1 MAIVDDHPVVRDGM
15 AALLREYPG
24 IEIAGTAASLD
35 LAEPLLDPALVDV
48 LLLDIRLG
56 EETGFQLLERHRDA
70 GRRPAI
76 VVLTAFAQAEYAAAA
91 HRLGAAAL
99 VVKTAPMPELVAA
112 IRAAALG
119 EPVDGAPGPAATDPT
134 LTTREQEIVRLVVE
148 GRSNDEIGAA
158 LAIATKTVEG
168 HLRRVFE
175 RLGIESRAE
184 LSARAVAEG
193 WLDVPTVARRRGPG
207 PTPAPSAAT
216 PLIGPRSAAA
226 RSARLA
232 RPELAIAGVAEA
244 RHDVAL
250 LVELAVER
258 RAVDLDVGMRRRDR
272 LDALRAPRS
281 G

>member
-1 MAIVDDHPVVRDGM
+1 MTAERGPIRVAIVDDHPVVRDGM

-24 IEIAGTAASLD
+24 LEIAGTAASLD

-56 EETGFQLLERHRDA
+56 QDTGFQLLERHRDPA
-70 GRRPAI
+70 RRPAV

-99 VVKTAPMPELVAA
+99 VLKTAPMPELVAA

-119 EPVDGAPGPAATDPT
+119 ESAGVAPGPRATDPT
-134 LTTREQEIVRLVVE
+134 LTTREQEIIRLVVE
-148 GRSNDEIGAA
+148 GRSNDEIGAG

-168 HLRRVFE
+168 HLGRVFE
-175 RLGIESRAE
+175 RLGIESRAA

-207 PTPAPSAAT
+207 PTP
-216 PLIGPRSAAA
+216 G
-226 RSARLA
+226 
-232 RPELAIAGVAEA
+232 
-244 RHDVAL
+244 D
-250 LVELAVER
+250 
-258 RAVDLDVGMRRRDR
+258 DVGGRR
-272 LDALRAPRS
+272 P
-281 G
+281 

>member
-1 MAIVDDHPVVRDGM
+1 MTAEPRPIRVAIVDDHPVVRDGM

-35 LAEPLLDPALVDV
+35 LAESYLDPALVDV

-56 EETGFQLLERHRDA
+56 RETGFHLLERHRDA
-70 GRRPAI
+70 GRRPAV

-99 VVKTAPMPELVAA
+99 VLKTAPMPELVAA

-119 EPVDGAPGPAATDPT
+119 EPVHAGTTDPT

-168 HLRRVFE
+168 HLRRVFD
-175 RLGIESRAE
+175 RLGIASRAA

-207 PTPAPSAAT
+207 PTPW
-216 PLIGPRSAAA
+216 GGVRG
-226 RSARLA
+226 R
-232 RPELAIAGVAEA
+232 RP
-244 RHDVAL
+244 
-250 LVELAVER
+250 
-258 RAVDLDVGMRRRDR
+258 
-272 LDALRAPRS
+272 
-281 G
+281 

>member
-1 MAIVDDHPVVRDGM
+1 MTAEPRSIRVAIVDDHPVVRDGM

-56 EETGFQLLERHRDA
+56 GETGFQLLERHRDA
-70 GRRPAI
+70 GRRPAV

-99 VVKTAPMPELVAA
+99 VLKTAPMPELVAA

-119 EPVDGAPGPAATDPT
+119 EPVDQAPGPPATDPT
-134 LTTREQEIVRLVVE
+134 LTTREQEIVRLVVN

-175 RLGIESRAE
+175 RLGIESRAA

-207 PTPAPSAAT
+207 PTP
-216 PLIGPRSAAA
+216 GG
-226 RSARLA
+226 
-232 RPELAIAGVAEA
+232 GV
-244 RHDVAL
+244 
-250 LVELAVER
+250 
-258 RAVDLDVGMRRRDR
+258 G
-272 LDALRAPRS
+272 
-281 G
+281 

>member
-1 MAIVDDHPVVRDGM
+1 MTAEPRRIRVAIVDDHPVVRDGI

-48 LLLDIRLG
+48 LLLDIRLNG
-56 EETGFQLLERHRDA
+56 ETGFQLLERHRDA
-70 GRRPAI
+70 GRRPAV

-99 VVKTAPMPELVAA
+99 VLKTAPMPVLVAA

-119 EPVDGAPGPAATDPT
+119 EPVDPGPRASDPT
-134 LTTREQEIVRLVVE
+134 LTTREQEIVRLVVA

-168 HLRRVFE
+168 HLRRVFD
-175 RLGIESRAE
+175 RLGIESRAA

-193 WLDVPTVARRRGPG
+193 WLDVPTVARRRIRV
-207 PTPAPSAAT
+207 
-216 PLIGPRSAAA
+216 L
-226 RSARLA
+226 
-232 RPELAIAGVAEA
+232 RP
-244 RHDVAL
+244 
-250 LVELAVER
+250 
-258 RAVDLDVGMRRRDR
+258 
-272 LDALRAPRS
+272 
-281 G
+281 

>member
-1 MAIVDDHPVVRDGM
+1 MSAEPRTIRVAIVDDHPVVRDGM

-35 LAEPLLDPALVDV
+35 LAEPLLDRALVDV

-56 EETGFQLLERHRDA
+56 QETGFQLLERHRDA
-70 GRRPAI
+70 RQRPAV

-99 VVKTAPMPELVAA
+99 LVKTAPMPELVAA

-119 EPVDGAPGPAATDPT
+119 EPVDASGPRASDPT

-148 GRSNDEIGAA
+148 GRSNDEIGVA

-168 HLRRVFE
+168 HLGRVFD
-175 RLGIESRAE
+175 RLDLESRAA

-193 WLDVPTVARRRGPG
+193 WLDVPTVVRRREAG
-207 PTPAPSAAT
+207 PTRGGGT
-216 PLIGPRSAAA
+216 GGR
-226 RSARLA
+226 
-232 RPELAIAGVAEA
+232 RP
-244 RHDVAL
+244 
-250 LVELAVER
+250 
-258 RAVDLDVGMRRRDR
+258 
-272 LDALRAPRS
+272 
-281 G
+281 